1 MKKNKRK
8 VYAYYLKSDS
18 SLYAYTEFKALADE
32 FELERDMR
40 IYKKKIFKM
49 SEPEYQ
55 VFNYKHNSEML
66 FSNVLNDSKKDFS
79 FATTY
84 FENEK
89 LDNISHQMDNK
100 INELY
105 EKVRKFPLKKEY
117 EDLFT
122 DIFSIYG
129 DGVNTPILN
138 FNTFP
143 LLKTASAISFFFFPN
158 KAAPIGDSLD
168 ILFSARSTSVGPTIV
183 YSTSSSNS
191 IS

>member
-1 MKKNKRK
+1 
-8 VYAYYLKSDS
+8 
-18 SLYAYTEFKALADE
+18 
-32 FELERDMR
+32 
-40 IYKKKIFKM
+40 M
-49 SEPEYQ
+49 SEPEYL

-138 FNTFP
+138 FNTF
-143 LLKTASAISFFFFPN
+143 KIFME
-158 KAAPIGDSLD
+158 
-168 ILFSARSTSVGPTIV
+168 LFRNTIF
-183 YSTSSSNS
+183 SED
-191 IS
+191 

>member
-1 MKKNKRK
+1 MKNNKRK

-89 LDNISHQMDNK
+89 LDNISNQMDNK

-138 FNTFP
+138 FNTF
-143 LLKTASAISFFFFPN
+143 KIFME
-158 KAAPIGDSLD
+158 
-168 ILFSARSTSVGPTIV
+168 LFRNTIF
-183 YSTSSSNS
+183 SEDWR
-191 IS
+191 